1 MKKYSSK
8 ILSAAKNIKLI
19 ATDIDGVLTA
29 GEVIL
34 LENNEEIKIWNVK
47 DRAAIAYIQKHL
59 PDVKFAWI
67 TGRQSKQVKLRAREL
82 KIDYLIQSCDDKK
95 QALIKIA
102 KKTGIDLKQTAYIGD
117 DIIDIGVL
125 KSAGLSVCPADAA
138 DDIKNNVL
146 YVSAYEG
153 GKGVLREVCEIIL
166 KSKGEWDKV
175 LKYYL

>member
-8 ILSAAKNIKLI
+8 LLASAKKIKLI

-47 DRAAIAYIQKHL
+47 DRAGIAYIKKHL
-59 PDVKFAWI
+59 PEVKIVWI
-67 TGRQSKQVKLRAREL
+67 TGRQSKQVKLRAQEL
-82 KIDYLIQSCDDKK
+82 KIDYLVQSCEDKK
-95 QALIKIA
+95 QTIIEIA
-102 KKTGIDLKQTAYIGD
+102 KRFKIDLKQIAYIGD

-125 KSAGLSVCPADAA
+125 KSVGFAICPKDAT
-138 DDIKNNVL
+138 DDVKR
-146 YVSAYEG
+146 YVNYISQYEG
-153 GKGVLREVCEIIL
+153 GKGVFREVCEIVL
-166 KSKGEWDKV
+166 KAKDVWSKV